1 MRAMI
6 RLLSLVA
13 FIALGTPALAQIT
26 GSIPPTPALKRD
38 ATVASDLVRIGDLV
52 DNAGAQADVPIFRS
66 PDLGQTGAVPAYR
79 VIDAIRAHG
88 IILVDS
94 KGLAEVT
101 VTRASRTLS
110 LKDIEGQIAR
120 AIAAQYN
127 YSDPKNLQ
135 VRFEREVRSVQIDLS
150 APPDLQLIRL
160 FHDPRTG
167 RFDIS
172 FDLPAGVSDRRGS
185 LRYVGTVVET
195 VDAAILLRALARGE
209 IVKAGDVMI
218 ERRPKAEVG
227 ADVLAADTG
236 AIGLAARQILRPG
249 QPLRASDLMRPEIV
263 QRNEAV
269 TLLYEAPGITLTMRG
284 KAIDS
289 GSEGDLVNVVNIQS
303 KRTVQGIVSGPG
315 RVTVATNVA
324 AAPPPR
330 ATDVVP

>member
-1 MRAMI
+1 MI
-6 RLLSLVA
+6 RLSSLV
-13 FIALGTPALAQIT
+13 FLIALGTPALAQIT

-52 DNAGAQADVPIFRS
+52 DNAGTQADVPIFRA

-88 IILVDS
+88 IILVDT

-101 VTRASRTLS
+101 VTRASRVMTI
-110 LKDIEGQIAR
+110 KEIEGQIAR

-135 VRFEREVRSVQIDLS
+135 VRFEREVRPVQVDPS
-150 APPDLQLIRL
+150 ASRDLQLSRL

-172 FDLPAGVSDRRGS
+172 FDLPSSVSERRGS

-195 VDAAILLRALARGE
+195 VEATILTRTLARGE
-209 IVKAGDVMI
+209 VVKAGDVLT
-218 ERRPKAEVG
+218 ERRPKAEIA
-227 ADVLAADTG
+227 ADVLAADAP
-236 AIGLAARQILRPG
+236 AIGLAARQTLRPG
-249 QPLRASDLMRPEIV
+249 QPLRTSDLMRPELV

-269 TLLYEAPGITLTMRG
+269 TIIYEAPGITLTMRG
-284 KAIDS
+284 KAVDS
-289 GSEGDLVNVVNIQS
+289 GSEGDLVNVMNIQS
-303 KRTVQGIVSGPG
+303 KRTVQGVVSGPG
-315 RVTVATNVA
+315 RVTIASNAA
-324 AAPPPR
+324 AAPVPR